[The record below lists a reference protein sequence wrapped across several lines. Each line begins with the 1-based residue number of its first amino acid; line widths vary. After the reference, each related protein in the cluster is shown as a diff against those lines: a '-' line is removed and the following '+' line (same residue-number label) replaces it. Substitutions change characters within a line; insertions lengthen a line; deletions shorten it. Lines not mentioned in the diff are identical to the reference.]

1 MILNENVSVLPE
13 SGLSVK
19 KRIEDFLSSHPSRTL
34 LRLDQSLMNMPLPDF
49 VIRGMLGAVEE
60 TAAPEGRRLSSPWSG
75 YDTLKKAVSAHLER
89 FSVKIPESEI
99 FIVSG
104 LESARSCLLHLFS
117 DGRNVILPSPCESR
131 LRELCQSAGSY
142 VSFLRATPENDFSP
156 EPDGTPAELV
166 FLNSPDAVTGA
177 ALTRETLTKWV
188 RFANENGS
196 VLFYDASFSEYITGE
211 DHPRS
216 IYEIEGARD
225 CAIEIFSF
233 EKGYGVKELKVA
245 YAIIPS
251 SLIRENMRLR
261 DLFCARQP
269 STATP
274 PSYVMQRAAELL
286 LAPENREEVE
296 RMISRIKKVAVTL
309 SRGLTRA
316 GIPHTGGESS
326 PFLWAQCPEGINSWQ
341 CFDLLLEKAGCV
353 VTPGSLFGFG
363 GEGFF
368 RMTSFG
374 LPEEAEEAAERFS
387 LAFRPEKEPE
397 ERKEDPASPVFSEE
411 PDAP

>member
-1 MILNENVSVLPE
+1 MILNENVTVLPE

-19 KRIEDFLSSHPSRTL
+19 KRIEEFLSSHPSRTL
-34 LRLDQSLMNMPLPDF
+34 LRLDQSLMNMSLPAF
-49 VIRGMLGAVEE
+49 VIRGMVGAAEE

-75 YDTLKKAVSAHLER
+75 YDTLKKAISSHLEG

-99 FIVSG
+99 FITSG

-117 DGRNVILPSPCESR
+117 DGRSVILPSPCESR
-131 LRELCQSAGSY
+131 LRELCQSAGSS
-142 VSFLRATPENDFSP
+142 VSFLRATPENAFAP
-156 EPDGTPAELV
+156 EPDGTKGELI
-166 FLNSPDAVTGA
+166 FLSSPDAVTGA
-177 ALTRETLTKWV
+177 VLTRDKLEKWV

-196 VLFYDASFSEYITGE
+196 VLFYDASFSEYIEG
-211 DHPRS
+211 DDLPRS

-225 CAIEIFSF
+225 CAIQIFSF

-245 YAIIPS
+245 YVVIPA

-286 LAPENREEVE
+286 LAPENREEVA
-296 RMISRIKKVAVTL
+296 RMIHRIKKVAVTL
-309 SRGLTRA
+309 SQGLSRA
-316 GIPHTGGESS
+316 GIPHTGGDAS
-326 PFLWAQCPEGINSWQ
+326 PFLWAQCPEGVNSWQ

-368 RMTSFG
+368 RITSFG
-374 LPEEAEEAAERFS
+374 LPEEAAEAGERIP
-387 LAFRPEKEPE
+387 LAFRPVEKEEKATEEIANLLFSEPE
-397 ERKEDPASPVFSEE
+397 ENT
-411 PDAP
+411 